1 MIKFLVMYPPPLS
14 CYLVRLKPKYL
25 SQHPVLRHPHPM
37 FLYQYV
43 LSNFPPKFLIPS
55 PLKTYDNTAVIM
67 TRLITWTTVGLGF
80 HFHGGTECSSLHS
93 IKYDSWLQSIS
104 YLVAT
109 NGVFFE
115 GKADNL
121 TPTYADVKM
130 SGGIL
135 SLNVTS

>member
-67 TRLITWTTVGLGF
+67 TRLITWTTVGLG
-80 HFHGGTECSSLHS
+80 
-93 IKYDSWLQSIS
+93 DSIS
-104 YLVAT
+104 MV
-109 NGVFFE
+109 GQ
-115 GKADNL
+115 
-121 TPTYADVKM
+121 
-130 SGGIL
+130 
-135 SLNVTS
+135 NVLLFTVSSSTLGSSQSPI